1 MNVTKNSPA
10 RKSLTLA
17 VALIMALLL
26 ALPSAGWS
34 WGPGRG
40 QCSADNFAQRAEE
53 VKESLNLDENQTK
66 LWDEMKTG
74 MFELRD
80 LCLQQGDNLD
90 DGSRRRTM
98 ARNHMLMQ
106 AELAAETPD
115 FKGVGEKLKAE
126 YQGNFAEEFNKVID
140 ARVAFFS
147 SLTQEQRDTMLKK
160 GHKGRRRG
168 GKGGKGK
175 RGMM

>member
-1 MNVTKNSPA
+1 MNATENSTN
-10 RKSLTLA
+10 RKSLTL
-17 VALIMALLL
+17 VVTLMIALFL
-26 ALPSAGWS
+26 ALPATGWS
-34 WGPGRG
+34 WGPGSGRG
-40 QCSADNFAQRAEE
+40 SGGNFTQRAEV
-53 VKESLNLDENQTK
+53 VKESLNLDENQLK

-74 MFELRD
+74 MLELRD
-80 LCLQQGDNLD
+80 LCLQQGDNLN
-90 DGSRRRTM
+90 DGTRRRTM

-115 FKGVGEKLKAE
+115 FKSVGEKLKTE

-147 SLTQEQRDTMLKK
+147 SLTPEQRDTMLKK

-168 GKGGKGK
+168 GMGGKGQ

>member
-1 MNVTKNSPA
+1 
-10 RKSLTLA
+10 
-17 VALIMALLL
+17 
-26 ALPSAGWS
+26 
-34 WGPGRG
+34 
-40 QCSADNFAQRAEE
+40 
-53 VKESLNLDENQTK
+53 
-66 LWDEMKTG
+66 
-74 MFELRD
+74 
-80 LCLQQGDNLD
+80 
-90 DGSRRRTM
+90 M

-115 FKGVGEKLKAE
+115 FKSVGEKLKTE

-168 GKGGKGK
+168 GMGGKGQ